1 MKRTD
6 TDKGN
11 PHAISSNYI
20 ARWVDRN
27 VEQSSVIM
35 VDRKIVT
42 DCKIQS
48 SGKNDRRDIIVSE
61 GNTLAQ
67 AVDSALAWPE
77 RSIVVLCSRAD
88 TSSFGRYFSI
98 IVRHRLPIKIVVLN
112 SLSGGLWRLLAEMAG
127 REKWEADLYDTDFGA
142 FAQVMGMEGFS
153 LSDPA
158 KADEMLRRMFEMEGP
173 ALLDVKTVSAGSGAR
188 TDRKEANVS
197 RFTPVALPAR
207 KVWRNRHF
215 DGKRIGR

>member
-42 DCKIQS
+42 DCRIQS
-48 SGKNDRRDIIVSE
+48 SRKNDRRDIIVSE

-98 IVRHRLPIKIVVLN
+98 IVRHHLPIKIVVLN

-127 REKWEADLYDTDFGA
+127 REKWGSRPVRHRFRSFRPGN
-142 FAQVMGMEGFS
+142 GHGGFS
-153 LSDPA
+153 V
-158 KADEMLRRMFEMEGP
+158 R
-173 ALLDVKTVSAGSGAR
+173 SG
-188 TDRKEANVS
+188 ES
-197 RFTPVALPAR
+197 
-207 KVWRNRHF
+207 
-215 DGKRIGR
+215 G

>member
-1 MKRTD
+1 M
-6 TDKGN
+6 
-11 PHAISSNYI
+11 
-20 ARWVDRN
+20 
-27 VEQSSVIM
+27 
-35 VDRKIVT
+35 
-42 DCKIQS
+42 
-48 SGKNDRRDIIVSE
+48 
-61 GNTLAQ
+61 
-67 AVDSALAWPE
+67 
-77 RSIVVLCSRAD
+77 LCSRAD

-173 ALLDVKTVSAGSGAR
+173 ALLNVKTVSAGSGAR

-207 KVWRNRHF
+207 KVWQNRHF

>member
-1 MKRTD
+1 M
-6 TDKGN
+6 
-11 PHAISSNYI
+11 
-20 ARWVDRN
+20 
-27 VEQSSVIM
+27 
-35 VDRKIVT
+35 
-42 DCKIQS
+42 
-48 SGKNDRRDIIVSE
+48 
-61 GNTLAQ
+61 
-67 AVDSALAWPE
+67 
-77 RSIVVLCSRAD
+77 
-88 TSSFGRYFSI
+88 
-98 IVRHRLPIKIVVLN
+98 
-112 SLSGGLWRLLAEMAG
+112 LAEMAG

-173 ALLDVKTVSAGSGAR
+173 ALLDVKTVSAGSSAR

-197 RFTPVALPAR
+197 RFTPAALPAR

>member
-42 DCKIQS
+42 DCRIQS
-48 SGKNDRRDIIVSE
+48 SRKNDRRDIIVSE
-61 GNTLAQ
+61 ENTLAQ

-127 REKWEADLYDTDFGA
+127 REKWEADTCTIPIS
-142 FAQVMGMEGFS
+142 E
-153 LSDPA
+153 LSP
-158 KADEMLRRMFEMEGP
+158 R
-173 ALLDVKTVSAGSGAR
+173 
-188 TDRKEANVS
+188 
-197 RFTPVALPAR
+197 
-207 KVWRNRHF
+207 
-215 DGKRIGR
+215 

>member
-6 TDKGN
+6 TDEGN

-20 ARWVDRN
+20 ARWVYRN

-42 DCKIQS
+42 DCRIQS
-48 SGKNDRRDIIVSE
+48 LGKNDRRNIIVSE
-61 GNTLAQ
+61 ENTLAQ

-77 RSIVVLCSRAD
+77 RSIVVLCSYAD
-88 TSSFGRYFSI
+88 TFSFGRYFPI
-98 IVRHRLPIKIVVLN
+98 IVRHLLPIKIVVLN

-173 ALLDVKTVSAGSGAR
+173 ALLDVKTVSAGSSAR
-188 TDRKEANVS
+188 TDRKEVDVS
-197 RFTPVALPAR
+197 RFTPAALPAR
-207 KVWRNRHF
+207 RVWRNRHF
-215 DGKRIGR
+215 DGKRIGQ

>member
-1 MKRTD
+1 MQPCR
-6 TDKGN
+6 
-11 PHAISSNYI
+11 H
-20 ARWVDRN
+20 
-27 VEQSSVIM
+27 
-35 VDRKIVT
+35 
-42 DCKIQS
+42 
-48 SGKNDRRDIIVSE
+48 
-61 GNTLAQ
+61 L
-67 AVDSALAWPE
+67 
-77 RSIVVLCSRAD
+77 
-88 TSSFGRYFSI
+88 F
-98 IVRHRLPIKIVVLN
+98 VRPVFFHYRPHRLPIKIVVLN